1 MSVVVLING
10 REAIPVRAIPYMAD
24 STVSAEILVRGVL
37 CSDHNNALHG
47 LSAYQLLAYECSRKV
62 QPVEWRRVAV
72 NLHALSDTLRRQELK
87 GELTHA
93 EGTAE
98 WKRESVKRL
107 PSGVYIWKDEFS
119 RKHFER
125 YRRLSNEELAQ
136 CHRHGLEMNREL
148 ASASDDSYTAEIMA
162 AHGAPE
168 NWREAFQADID
179 EAAAEGPFNP
189 DSFCVYVPRGCE
201 PKETD
206 TLSDVTFSPWIE
218 QDEMLVV
225 MEGFEGAPR
234 AGTKSDERQSAS
246 RESDDQQT
254 PNEAIE
260 DPAPARF
267 VQRAMQDG
275 FDKITREKAGERN
288 FEAKVAAVNLSDE
301 RCIELAHSHELRIA
315 DWTAL
320 TGIGIGVHWSYV
332 VSAEGVA
339 FRKWTEGEI
348 SEASV
353 DRQIEMHQDNEAAP
367 LKFPCTP
374 AMIILFID
382 AAQPG
387 SHSFSVPDAFRQA
400 VTESAQATDTAP
412 QAPDEAQE
420 QRDAARSGA
429 QRVTPADDSPTD
441 DDETDELLPD
451 DEKDETKTP
460 AERRAVH
467 DIAKERGCRRMILA
481 NWDTIEKLHGSNPK
495 CIEIW
500 RIVVRNLQDGEKKP
514 VLKTVRNNRDT
525 LRKAG
530 LIP

>member
-168 NWREAFQADID
+168 NWREAFQAEID

-315 DWTAL
+315 DWSAL

-374 AMIILFID
+374 AMIIQFID
-382 AAQPG
+382 AAPPG

-400 VTESAQATDTAP
+400 VTDTPVPGEAPEQNDDAHSGAPGDGDEQGEAATT
-412 QAPDEAQE
+412 AQE
-420 QRDAARSGA
+420 QKADATQSTERIPEQRRQEREILRVLCELGYSADALPKWVPGKPGVKAEVRGRFASWQGTVFDKAWDRLRADKRIRDA
-429 QRVTPADDSPTD
+429 D
-441 DDETDELLPD
+441 
-451 DEKDETKTP
+451 
-460 AERRAVH
+460 
-467 DIAKERGCRRMILA
+467 
-481 NWDTIEKLHGSNPK
+481 
-495 CIEIW
+495 
-500 RIVVRNLQDGEKKP
+500 
-514 VLKTVRNNRDT
+514 
-525 LRKAG
+525 
-530 LIP
+530 